1 MAVQIDYAKAHADAL
16 DLIRQNAKPT
26 VTEERI
32 AWQAYVTQEINRMLD
47 AGINPRYKLSWML
60 RKGVRAHV
68 ALPTLQRIFAAGP
81 QLPDPSDRGAEA
93 YRYALMDERSPE
105 SLGNLMP
112 IVPLAEPDLAI
123 TAAVMG
129 NWPLAIEC
137 GRLSIEESPYFRENL
152 ASAFLIFGMPLDEM
166 PSWLRPPGTDVDPAK
181 GRAWMRTVWN
191 SIDVLDDSDN
201 YLALDGFSV
210 LRGGLQISDE
220 KALHD
225 VYMAPWLGE
234 DTSQYIAQLGRV
246 LASRFTNFQLLGAG
260 AYGVVLYVR
269 RGDANYALKLT
280 ALAHP
285 LGNDSRESVR
295 VALDELAFHVRFTQD
310 SLLPEATDHFVWYVD
325 HTRGSMDA
333 SAVVTTLTKKKS
345 ATAVP
350 GAGTYLA
357 IQMPLFEFTLADW
370 LMAAGRASGDNS
382 VALAA
387 MTAML
392 TGIMAVILGQLIL
405 MRKAVRGFQHN
416 DLHANNIMLRRVTSG
431 DRNAPVFS
439 TRARIF
445 KAHSDIP
452 SIAVL
457 PSHTGGYAPT
467 VSDFGRASGFAD
479 RELGAGGRRN
489 VDLIAIA
496 ALLPT
501 QWLNPGA
508 KLQSLRTN
516 LRNTDDN
523 GTAEAVA
530 RLFPAVDVLRVFI
543 TP

>member
-1 MAVQIDYAKAHADAL
+1 MATQIDYAKAHADAL
-16 DLIRQNAKPT
+16 DLMRQNEKPT
-26 VTEERI
+26 AAEERV

-47 AGINPRYKLSWML
+47 AGINPRYKDSWML

-68 ALPTLQRIFAAGP
+68 PLPTLQRLFAAGP
-81 QLPDPSDRGAEA
+81 QLPDPADNQAEA

-112 IVPLAEPDLAI
+112 ILPLAEPMLA
-123 TAAVMG
+123 TVAAVMLNG
-129 NWPLAIEC
+129 PLALEC
-137 GRLSIEESPYFRENL
+137 ARLSIEESPASREAL
-152 ASAFLIFGMPLDEM
+152 ASTFLCLGVPLDLM
-166 PSWLRPPGTDVDPAK
+166 PEWLRPPGTDVLPSL
-181 GRAWMRTVWN
+181 GPMWLRTVWN
-191 SIDVLDDSDN
+191 SMHVVDDRDN
-201 YLALDGFSV
+201 YLTLDGFSV
-210 LRGGLQISDE
+210 LRAGLSISAE
-220 KALHD
+220 KAQRD

-234 DTSQYIAQLGRV
+234 DTTQYVARLGEV
-246 LASRFTNFQLLGAG
+246 LASRFNTFQLLGAG

-269 RGDANYALKLT
+269 RGDASYALKLT

-285 LGNDSRESVR
+285 LGGESRESVR
-295 VALDELAFHVRFTQD
+295 VALDELTFQMKFTQD

-345 ATAVP
+345 STAVP
-350 GAGTYLA
+350 GAGIYLA

-405 MRKAVRGFQHN
+405 MRKAVQGFQHN
-416 DLHANNIMLRRVTSG
+416 DLHANNIMLRRITSEN
-431 DRNAPVFS
+431 REAPVFS
-439 TRARIF
+439 TAARIF
-445 KAHSDIP
+445 RAHPDIP
-452 SIAVL
+452 SITVL

-467 VSDFGRASGFAD
+467 VSDFGRASGFVD
-479 RELGAGGRRN
+479 RKLGPDGRKN
-489 VDLIAIA
+489 VDLPALA

-501 QWLNPGA
+501 HWLNPGA
-508 KLQSLRTN
+508 KLQSLRAN
-516 LRNTDDN
+516 LRTTNDDA
-523 GTAEAVA
+523 TAAAVA
-530 RLFPAVDVLRVFI
+530 RLFAEVDVLRVFVK
-543 TP
+543 P